1 MDTRPAIAT
10 AGVLIAALALVAGP
24 AAAQPDD
31 DTVATDEE
39 ASSDD
44 ESAEDGPEEE
54 ADDESGDAESGDEK
68 SEARSAATS
77 DEASPGSADAAD
89 GSPVELTGETY
100 YFVGARYRALVV
112 PKFIPKMFADGGI
125 SVAVHAVGPE
135 VGIRKDGFEIVLSP
149 WFANYR
155 MKPTPFKSKSDP
167 DSAWEIAE
175 SKMKVLY
182 LTGDFL
188 WSHDLSPVVA
198 FNIGIGAGFGIVFGK
213 LYRQQAFPPAGASGP
228 EDYEACPANAAGTG
242 PAPGAHSWCGTD
254 NDHYGDYEEPSWA
267 GGGSKPNLYP
277 WLAIPQLGLRV
288 KPHRNFVARF
298 DAGFG
303 TSGFFFGL
311 GADYG
316 L

>member
-1 MDTRPAIAT
+1 MDTRPVIANV
-10 AGVLIAALALVAGP
+10 GVLIAALALVTGP

-31 DTVATDEE
+31 DTVAQDEE

-44 ESAEDGPEEE
+44 ESAENVPEDE
-54 ADDESGDAESGDEK
+54 ADDEAGDASDDE
-68 SEARSAATS
+68 EPAARSATPS
-77 DEASPGSADAAD
+77 DEASPGSATAVD
-89 GSPVELTGETY
+89 GSPAELTGETY

-167 DSAWEIAE
+167 ESAWEIAE

-228 EDYEACPANAAGTG
+228 EDYEPC
-242 PAPGAHSWCGTD
+242 PAPGAHAWCGTD
-254 NDHYGDYEEPSWA
+254 NEHYGDYDEPSWA